1 MILPPFVTL
10 KTSLSAAAL
19 FLLAPLATAAPAST
33 DQITQ
38 QRGHLNYCVDPGWMP
53 FEQINKAGE
62 HEGIVADYLQ
72 LIGQQLS
79 QPLKLV
85 PTHSWVETMSLARAG
100 KCDLIPAINS
110 SPERQQFLNFTSP
123 YLESAV
129 VIVARNDA
137 DYMDGFAALEGKQLG
152 IVSGYIYDEMLTRD
166 YPQVKRIYASSVR
179 EAFRKVASGKL
190 DATVASL
197 LTATRLIQEQGLSN
211 LKIAGGTGFSHQL
224 RVGVRKDNPALARQ
238 IETIVSQLPASAT
251 NNILQRWYTVKLQQA
266 PNYTLLYQL
275 GALAILAIGL
285 LYYRSHRISQ
295 TRNQLGQLNN
305 RLSDRNARL
314 ERLTQRDPLT
324 GARNRLKLSSDLQ
337 HQLNQCAHSGIP
349 VSLILLNLTQLRQI
363 NLQHGH
369 TIGDLVISEACQL
382 VRENLPASAQLGRWD
397 GGKFLILLPEQQEER
412 ACSLLDGLLRRLEQY
427 PFSDNTEL
435 KVKGVAVTHQRHESF
450 SQLMDRL
457 EGALKAQPTPPSET
471 EENPAS

>member
-1 MILPPFVTL
+1 MTLPPFITL
-10 KTSLSAAAL
+10 KPSLCAAAL
-19 FLLAPLATAAPAST
+19 LLLAPIAAAETTIT
-33 DQITQ
+33 DQTPP
-38 QRGHLNYCVDPGWMP
+38 QRGHLNYCVDPSWMP

-62 HEGIVADYLQ
+62 HEGIVADFLQ
-72 LIGQQLS
+72 LISQQLP

-85 PTHSWVETMSLARAG
+85 PTHSWAETMSLARAG

-110 SPERQQFLNFTSP
+110 SAERQKFLNFTSP

-129 VIVARNDA
+129 VIIARNDA

-166 YPQVKRIYASSVR
+166 YPEVQRIYTSSVR
-179 EAFRKVASGKL
+179 EAFRQVASGKL

-197 LTATRLIQEQGLSN
+197 LAATRLIQEQGLSN

-224 RVGVRKDNPALARQ
+224 RVGVRKDDSALAEQ
-238 IETIVSQLPASAT
+238 LETIISQLPASAT
-251 NNILQRWYTVKLQQA
+251 NSILQRWYTVKLQQA
-266 PNYTLLYQL
+266 PNYSLLYQL

-285 LYYRSHRISQ
+285 LYYRSHRISE

-337 HQLNQCAHSGIP
+337 HQLNHCAHSGVP
-349 VSLILLNLTQLRQI
+349 LSLVLLDLTELRKI

-382 VRENLPASAQLGRWD
+382 VRDGLPASAQLGRWD
-397 GGKFLILLPEQQEER
+397 GAKFLILLPEQEEQR
-412 ACSLLDGLLRRLEQY
+412 ACDVLDGVLRRLEQHQ
-427 PFSDNTEL
+427 FSDNAQL
-435 KVKGVAVTHQRHESF
+435 KVQGVAVTHQRHESF
-450 SQLMDRL
+450 SQLLERL
-457 EGALKAQPTPPSET
+457 ELALKAHPTPT
-471 EENPAS
+471 V

>member
-1 MILPPFVTL
+1 MNLPPFITL
-10 KTSLSAAAL
+10 KASLKAAAL
-19 FLLAPLATAAPAST
+19 LLLAPLAMATTVIAGNSSGTTGSAP
-33 DQITQ
+33 QPP
-38 QRGHLNYCVDPGWMP
+38 GHLSYCVDPNWMP
-53 FEQINKAGE
+53 FEQINKAGQ
-62 HEGIVADYLQ
+62 HEGIVADFLQ
-72 LIGQQLS
+72 LISQQLP

-85 PTHSWVETMSLARAG
+85 PTHSWAETMSLIRAG
-100 KCDLIPAINS
+100 GCDLIPAINS
-110 SPERQQFLNFTSP
+110 SPEREQFLNFTSP

-129 VIVARNDA
+129 VIIARSDA

-152 IVSGYIYDEMLTRD
+152 IVSGYIYDELLNRD
-166 YPQVKRIYASSVR
+166 YPEIERIYTTSVR
-179 EAFRKVASGKL
+179 EAFRQVASGKL

-224 RVGVRKDNPALARQ
+224 RVGTRKDNPALAEQFQRV
-238 IETIVSQLPASAT
+238 VSQLPASAT
-251 NNILQRWYTVKLQQA
+251 NKILQRWYTVKLQQA
-266 PNYTLLYQL
+266 PDYTLLYQL
-275 GALAILAIGL
+275 AALAILAIGL

-337 HQLNQCAHSGIP
+337 HQLNQCAQSGLP
-349 VSLILLNLTQLRQI
+349 LSLIMLDLVQLRQI

-382 VRENLPASAQLGRWD
+382 IRDNLPANAQLGRWS
-397 GGKFLILLPEQQEER
+397 GSKFLILLPEQEEHR
-412 ACSLLDGLLRRLEQY
+412 ASTILEGLLRRLEQHS
-427 PFSDNTEL
+427 FSDNAQL
-435 KVKGVAVTHQRHESF
+435 KAQGIAVTHQRQESF
-450 SQLMDRL
+450 GQLLERL
-457 EGALKAQPTPPSET
+457 ELALKAQS
-471 EENPAS
+471 ASTA